1 MNQITLNAVLKPNFA
16 SNLINMKYTF
26 ISIVST
32 IMLLVACGES
42 PEQIARKQQAADFA
56 ASMELEKEI
65 GDRVRKM
72 YQPLAT
78 SADNLENPVTAEKV
92 RLGKILY
99 FDKRLS
105 KDGTQSCNSC
115 HNMSTFGV
123 DNLPVSPGDNG
134 GNGTRNSPTV
144 LNAAFHTTQFW
155 DGRAKDVEEQAGMP
169 ITNPVEM
176 AIPSEDFLVERLS
189 GIDMYNEMFAK
200 VYADE
205 ETPLT
210 YKNISKSIAAFERTL
225 ITPSKWDDYLTGSAG
240 ALTLEQKR
248 GLNSFL
254 NVGCISCHM
263 GTLLGGNM
271 FQKFGVY
278 DNYWEYT
285 KSAVIDEGRFEVTK
299 NEGDKYMFKVPSLRN
314 VAETHPYF
322 HDGSVA
328 DLGEAVKIM
337 AKVNLNKDLT
347 STEVSDIV
355 AFLGSLTG
363 EVTEEMSSMPVE
375 LQ

>member
-1 MNQITLNAVLKPNFA
+1 
-16 SNLINMKYTF
+16 MKYIF
-26 ISIVST
+26 IAVVST
-32 IMLLVACGES
+32 IMLLIACGES
-42 PEQIARKQQAADFA
+42 PEQVARKKQTVDFA

-65 GDRVRKM
+65 GERVRKI
-72 YQPLAT
+72 YQPLAA
-78 SADNLENPVTAEKV
+78 SADNPENPVTAEKV

-115 HNMSTFGV
+115 HNMNTFGV

-278 DNYWEYT
+278 GDYWEYT
-285 KSAVIDEGRFEVTK
+285 KSTVIDEGRFEVTK

-347 STEVSDIV
+347 EPEVSDIV

-363 EVTEEMSSMPVE
+363 EVTEEMSSMPAE

>member
-1 MNQITLNAVLKPNFA
+1 
-16 SNLINMKYTF
+16 MKYL
-26 ISIVST
+26 SIFLFLGVV
-32 IMLLVACGES
+32 LLSSCGES
-42 PEQIARKQQAADFA
+42 EETKKAKEQAAQNA
-56 ASMELEKEI
+56 ASMEIEKEI
-65 GDRVRKM
+65 GDRVRMM
-72 YQPLAT
+72 YKPLEA
-78 SADNLENPVTAEKV
+78 SADNNSDNPVTAEKV
-92 RLGKILY
+92 HLGKVLY

-176 AIPSEDFLVERLS
+176 AIPSEDFLVERLAA
-189 GIDMYNEMFAK
+189 IDLYKEMFPKAFP
-200 VYADE
+200 E
-205 ETPLT
+205 EEKALT
-210 YKNISKSIAAFERTL
+210 YKNIANAIAAFERTL
-225 ITPSKWDDYLTGSAG
+225 ITPAKFDDYLAGSAD
-240 ALTLEQKR
+240 ALTLEQKK
-248 GLNSFL
+248 GLQSFL
-254 NVGCISCHM
+254 DVGCGSCHM
-263 GTLLGGNM
+263 GSLLGGNM

-278 DNYWEYT
+278 GDYWEYT
-285 KSAVIDEGRFEVTK
+285 KSTRIDEGRFEVTK

-314 VAETHPYF
+314 IAETYPYF

-328 DLGEAVKIM
+328 ELGEAVKIM

-347 STEVSDIV
+347 ESEVTNIV

-363 EVTEEMSSMPVE
+363 EVTEEMSSVPTE

>member
-1 MNQITLNAVLKPNFA
+1 
-16 SNLINMKYTF
+16 MKYLSF
-26 ISIVST
+26 VLLSIV
-32 IMLLVACGES
+32 MLFVACGES
-42 PEQIARKQQAADFA
+42 PEELARKQQAADFA
-56 ASMELEKEI
+56 ASMELEKEV
-65 GDRVRKM
+65 GERARQM

-78 SADNLENPVTAEKV
+78 SADNAENVSSPEKIH
-92 RLGKILY
+92 LGKVLY

-115 HNMSTFGV
+115 HNMSTYGV

-144 LNAAFHTTQFW
+144 LNAAFHSTQFW
-155 DGRAKDVEEQAGMP
+155 DGRAKDVEQQAGMP

-176 AIPSEDFLVERLS
+176 AIPSEAFLVERLS
-189 GIDMYNEMFAK
+189 GIEMYKELFAK
-200 VYADE
+200 VYPDE
-205 ETPLT
+205 EKPLT
-210 YKNISKSIAAFERTL
+210 YANIAKSIAAFERTL
-225 ITPSKWDDYLTGSAG
+225 ITPAKWDDYLGGSAG

-248 GLNSFL
+248 GLKSFL
-254 NVGCISCHM
+254 DAGCVSCHV
-263 GTLLGGNM
+263 GSLLGGNM

-278 DNYWEYT
+278 GNYWEYT
-285 KSAVIDEGRFEVTK
+285 KSAVIDEGRFTETK

-314 VAETHPYF
+314 ITETHPYF

-347 STEVSDIV
+347 DGEVSDIV

-363 EVTEEMSSMPVE
+363 EVTEEMSSMPTE

>member
-1 MNQITLNAVLKPNFA
+1 
-16 SNLINMKYTF
+16 MKYLSF
-26 ISIVST
+26 VLISIV
-32 IMLLVACGES
+32 MLFVACGES
-42 PEQIARKQQAADFA
+42 PEELARKQQAADFA

-65 GDRVRKM
+65 GDRVRQM

-78 SADNLENPVTAEKV
+78 SADNPENVSSPEKV
-92 RLGKILY
+92 HLGKVLY

-115 HNMSTFGV
+115 HNMSTYGV

-144 LNAAFHTTQFW
+144 LNAAFHSTQFW
-155 DGRAKDVEEQAGMP
+155 DGRAKDVEQQAGMP

-176 AIPSEDFLVERLS
+176 AIPSEAFLVERLS
-189 GIDMYNEMFAK
+189 GIEMYKELFAK
-200 VYADE
+200 VYPDE
-205 ETPLT
+205 EKPLT
-210 YKNISKSIAAFERTL
+210 YENIAKSIAAFERTL
-225 ITPSKWDDYLTGSAG
+225 ITPAKWDDYLTGSAG
-240 ALTLEQKR
+240 ALTLEQRR
-248 GLNSFL
+248 GLKSFL
-254 NVGCISCHM
+254 DAGCVSCHV
-263 GTLLGGNM
+263 GSLLGGNM

-278 DNYWEYT
+278 GNYWEYT
-285 KSAVIDEGRFEVTK
+285 KSAVIDEGRFAETK

-314 VAETHPYF
+314 ITETHPYF

-347 STEVSDIV
+347 DGEVSDIV

-363 EVTEEMSSMPVE
+363 EVTEEMSSMPTE

>member
-1 MNQITLNAVLKPNFA
+1 
-16 SNLINMKYTF
+16 
-26 ISIVST
+26 
-32 IMLLVACGES
+32 MLFVACGES
-42 PEQIARKQQAADFA
+42 PEEAARKQQAADFA

-65 GDRVRKM
+65 GERVRKM

-78 SADNLENPVTAEKV
+78 VADNPENPVTAEKV
-92 RLGKILY
+92 HLGKVLY

-115 HNMSTFGV
+115 HNMSTYGV

-144 LNAAFHTTQFW
+144 LNAAFHSSQFW

-189 GIDMYNEMFAK
+189 GIDMYKEMFAK
-200 VYADE
+200 VYPDE
-205 ETPLT
+205 AKPLT
-210 YKNISKSIAAFERTL
+210 YKNIANSLAAFERTL
-225 ITPSKWDDYLTGSAG
+225 ITPAKWDDYLTGSAG
-240 ALTLEQKR
+240 ALTFEQKR
-248 GLNSFL
+248 GLQAFL
-254 NVGCISCHM
+254 NVGCASCHM
-263 GTLLGGNM
+263 GSMLGGNM

-278 DNYWEYT
+278 GDYWEYT
-285 KSAVIDEGRFEVTK
+285 QSAVVDEGRFTVTK

-314 VAETHPYF
+314 VTETHPYF

-328 DLGEAVKIM
+328 ELSDAVKIM

-347 STEVSDIV
+347 DAELSDIV
-355 AFLGSLTG
+355 AFLGSLKG
-363 EVTEEMSSMPVE
+363 EVTEEMSSMPAE

>member
-1 MNQITLNAVLKPNFA
+1 
-16 SNLINMKYTF
+16 MKYLFFVFT
-26 ISIVST
+26 IVV
-32 IMLLVACGES
+32 LLVACGES
-42 PEQIARKQQAADFA
+42 PKQAANKQQAADYA
-56 ASMELEKEI
+56 ASMEIEKEI
-65 GDRVRKM
+65 GERVRKM

-78 SADNLENPVTAEKV
+78 SSENPENILSPEKV
-92 RLGKILY
+92 HLGKVLY

-115 HNMSTFGV
+115 HNMNTYGV

-144 LNAAFHTTQFW
+144 LNAVFHTTQFW

-189 GIDMYNEMFAK
+189 GIELYNEIFPKAFP
-200 VYADE
+200 E
-205 ETPLT
+205 EDKPLT
-210 YKNISKSIAAFERTL
+210 YKNITKAIAAFERTL
-225 ITPSKWDDYLTGSAG
+225 ITPSKFDDYLTGSTG
-240 ALTLEQKR
+240 ALTLEQKK
-248 GLNSFL
+248 GLKTFL
-254 NVGCISCHM
+254 DVGCISCHM
-263 GTLLGGNM
+263 GSTFGGNM

-278 DNYWEYT
+278 GDYWEYT
-285 KSAVIDEGRFEVTK
+285 KSTVVDDGRFEVTQ
-299 NEGDKYMFKVPSLRN
+299 NEADKYMFKVPSLRN
-314 VAETHPYF
+314 ITETHPYF

-328 DLGEAVKIM
+328 DLREAVKIM

-347 STEVSDIV
+347 DVQVSDIV

-363 EVTEEMSSMPVE
+363 EVTEEMSSVPVE

>member
-1 MNQITLNAVLKPNFA
+1 MKNRLILVVTTIFFLA
-16 SNLINMKYTF
+16 S
-26 ISIVST
+26 
-32 IMLLVACGES
+32 CGES
-42 PEQIARKQQAADFA
+42 PEEAARKQQAADFA
-56 ASMELEKEI
+56 ASMEIEKEI
-65 GDRVRKM
+65 GERVRKM
-72 YQPLAT
+72 YQPLAA
-78 SADNLENPVTAEKV
+78 SADNPENVSSPEKV
-92 RLGKILY
+92 HLGKVLY

-115 HNMSTFGV
+115 HNMSSYGV

-189 GIDMYNEMFAK
+189 GIDMYKEMFAK

-205 ETPLT
+205 DEPLT
-210 YKNISKSIAAFERTL
+210 YENIAKSIAAFERTL
-225 ITPSKWDDYLTGSAG
+225 ITPAKWDNYLTGSAG
-240 ALTLEQKR
+240 ALTLEEKR
-248 GLNSFL
+248 GLQTFL
-254 NVGCISCHM
+254 NVGCASCHM
-263 GTLLGGNM
+263 GSLLGGNI

-278 DNYWEYT
+278 GDYWEYT
-285 KSAVIDEGRFEVTK
+285 KSAVVDEGRFEVTK

-314 VAETHPYF
+314 ITETHPYF

-328 DLGEAVKIM
+328 DLNEAVKIM
-337 AKVNLNKDLT
+337 AKVNLNQDLT
-347 STEVSDIV
+347 DGEVSDIV

-363 EVTEEMSSMPVE
+363 EVTEEMSSMPEE
-375 LQ
+375 LSQQ

>member
-1 MNQITLNAVLKPNFA
+1 
-16 SNLINMKYTF
+16 
-26 ISIVST
+26 
-32 IMLLVACGES
+32 
-42 PEQIARKQQAADFA
+42 
-56 ASMELEKEI
+56 
-65 GDRVRKM
+65 
-72 YQPLAT
+72 
-78 SADNLENPVTAEKV
+78 
-92 RLGKILY
+92 
-99 FDKRLS
+99 
-105 KDGTQSCNSC
+105 
-115 HNMSTFGV
+115 
-123 DNLPVSPGDNG
+123 
-134 GNGTRNSPTV
+134 
-144 LNAAFHTTQFW
+144 
-155 DGRAKDVEEQAGMP
+155 
-169 ITNPVEM
+169 
-176 AIPSEDFLVERLS
+176 
-189 GIDMYNEMFAK
+189 
-200 VYADE
+200 
-205 ETPLT
+205 
-210 YKNISKSIAAFERTL
+210 
-225 ITPSKWDDYLTGSAG
+225 
-240 ALTLEQKR
+240 
-248 GLNSFL
+248 
-254 NVGCISCHM
+254 
-263 GTLLGGNM
+263 M